1 MGSGEIS
8 PGGKLTYT
16 LPNLEEHDNKA
27 YIQSPIGRFNKGLV
41 YDGIKKRHTIEW
53 PAYLWDHTNNKS
65 SEIIQYNDHISSYA
79 EKNLVGYKYYEKY
92 NMIPLFP
99 FGFGLSYTNYHIIP
113 CFTYCVSHA
122 SCKIDVLVKSTHK

>member
-1 MGSGEIS
+1 MG
-8 PGGKLTYT
+8 
-16 LPNLEEHDNKA
+16 
-27 YIQSPIGRFNKGLV
+27 
-41 YDGIKKRHTIEW
+41 

-122 SCKIDVLVKSTHK
+122 SCKIDVLVKSTHKYAGIASEVLQIYIGFITVIPTDSYPVKELR